1 MKAVVTGGSGFIGSY
16 VALEL
21 AKDPDTEVVIFD
33 IVVPDHDWQA
43 PENVKY
49 LHGDIRYLEEVIEA
63 TKGADEVYDIA
74 GVLGTSEL
82 NFANARAI
90 DTNVGGAANVLEAC
104 RINEVSRIF
113 HPTKPNDW
121 LNTYSITKFGSEQF
135 CLQYA
140 QEYNMNIV
148 CLKWFNA
155 YGTRQHPY
163 PIRKLL
169 PTLCIQASRGVPMG
183 VFGNGEQ
190 TVDLIHVEDIAK
202 IVVHC
207 TRNHYDLGK
216 VIDVGSG
223 DAMTVNAVAKIVGD
237 ASGKEWSVNHLPM
250 RVGEPERT
258 SIKADV
264 VELRS
269 IYDFELR
276 DVTEGLIETYEYY
289 AGLPDHIVHNSFRYW
304 GENPVT

>member
-1 MKAVVTGGSGFIGSY
+1 MKVVVTGGAGFIGSH

-21 AKDPDTEVVIFD
+21 AKDPTTEVVIFD

-43 PENVKY
+43 PDNVKY
-49 LHGDIRYLEEVIEA
+49 LHGDIRYLEEVLAA
-63 TKGADEVYDIA
+63 TLGADEVYDIA

-82 NFANARAI
+82 NSTNGRAI
-90 DTNVGGAANVLEAC
+90 DTNVRGAANVLEAC
-104 RINEVSRIF
+104 KINNVTRVF

-135 CLQYA
+135 CLQYV
-140 QEYNMNIV
+140 QEHGMEIV

-155 YGTRQHPY
+155 YGARQHPY

-169 PTLCIQASRGVPMG
+169 PTLAIQASHGVPMG
-183 VFGNGEQ
+183 VFGDGEQ

-202 IVVHC
+202 IAIHC
-207 TRNHYDLGK
+207 TRNYGDMGK

-223 DAMTVNAVAKIVGD
+223 DAMTVNEVANFIGKC
-237 ASGKEWSVNHLPM
+237 SGNEYSIKYLPM
-250 RVGEPERT
+250 RIGEPEKT

-269 IYDFELR
+269 IYEFDLR
-276 DVTEGLIETYEYY
+276 DVYEGLEDTYKYY
-289 AGLPDHIVHNSFRYW
+289 ADLPDHIVANSFRYW
-304 GENPVT
+304 GENPVV